1 MMHRISIKK
10 VMVEL
15 CAFQT
20 LCNYLAKLAETRII
34 EISLCA
40 NFHQVET
47 KNAQSEGY
55 L

>member
-1 MMHRISIKK
+1 MLSQDQMMHRISIKK

-40 NFHQVET
+40 NFH
-47 KNAQSEGY
+47 
-55 L
+55 